1 MYQCVL
7 KVVSMSTTAE
17 TLLDRQ
23 HYHEQISKL
32 WTPALRKLNRLIR
45 TYVIFNLVFLLIAGC
60 EIALFLSFF
69 ALLSQS
75 TVLAFTLAVFF
86 MTLFSY
92 FVLKLY
98 LQAKQPEQLMEVC
111 ETYLEKCKE
120 IIRYQEGIPEHHIAL
135 GHAAHKFTAAL
146 HEREYGFY
154 PPPPFLKTLSP
165 TLEKFS
171 CFCHWKDLHRMKEL
185 LLTIAV
191 EEHLKV
197 VKCEPTNLEVHASL
211 ANAYV
216 MLSSLYAD
224 PRKYHGYDE
233 ERYTPEE
240 RYSEGMRA
248 KFRATARRAIEEFK
262 ILNDYAPD
270 DPWVHVQLAYSYHDL
285 QMPEEEI
292 REYEI
297 VLTLRPDDKETL
309 FKLGMLYFQ
318 KGMNAKGL
326 RIYEAL
332 KRTHYKKAESLIKFY
347 GSYEERDE
355 G

>member
-1 MYQCVL
+1 M
-7 KVVSMSTTAE
+7 MTTAE
-17 TLLDRQ
+17 AVFDKHHFQSQVTR
-23 HYHEQISKL
+23 L
-32 WTPALRKLNRLIR
+32 WTPALRRFSRLIR
-45 TYVIFNLVFLLIAGC
+45 LSLLFNLAFLLLATL

-75 TVLAFTLAVFF
+75 AVLAFTLAIFF
-86 MTLFSY
+86 LTIFSY
-92 FVLKLY
+92 FVLRLY
-98 LQAKQPEQLMEVC
+98 IHAKRPEQLVDLC
-111 ETYLEKCKE
+111 EEYLQRCKE

-135 GHAAHKFTAAL
+135 ANAAHKFAASL
-146 HEREYGFY
+146 HEKEYHFFS
-154 PPPPFLKTLSP
+154 PPFFLKPLAP

-171 CFCHWKDLHRMKEL
+171 CFCYWKDLHRLKEVL
-185 LLTIAV
+185 LSTSV

-197 VKCEPTNLEVHASL
+197 VQCEPTNLEVHAAL

-224 PRKYHGYDE
+224 PRKYHDFDE
-233 ERYTPEE
+233 ERWIPPE
-240 RYSEGMRA
+240 RYSEEMQA
-248 KFRATARRAIEEFK
+248 KFRTTAQRAIEEFI

-297 VLTLRPDDKETL
+297 VLKLRPNDKDTL

-318 KGMNAKGL
+318 QGMNAKGL
-326 RIYEAL
+326 RIYETL
-332 KRTHYKKAESLIKFY
+332 KQTHYKKAESLIKFY
-347 GSYEERDE
+347 GSCED
-355 G
+355 